1 MWTGVWTC
9 AARVQTL
16 PVIVITRDT
25 TESTCTQCAPSK
37 QIGVPPPDAS
47 PSASRR
53 RARTV
58 NTVPTPR
65 NSHACWMSAMPSKS
79 FAAAHCFV
87 PDPGGL
93 NTRTAE
99 HHNRTFPC
107 FVSWISAIGLQKT
120 RAIGVG
126 EASSDNS
133 LQGIAR
139 WVIVD
144 IAGGAVTIL
153 AWLHIREALDA
164 SHGGYRRRRRGW
176 RRERMRRR

>member
-1 MWTGVWTC
+1 MCGAC
-9 AARVQTL
+9 ANSACDSDNPRYNGINV
-16 PVIVITRDT
+16 
-25 TESTCTQCAPSK
+25 TQCAPSK

-87 PDPGGL
+87 PGPGGL
-93 NTRTAE
+93 NIITGVVD
-99 HHNRTFPC
+99 NRTFLC
-107 FVSWISAIGLQKT
+107 FVSWISAIGLRNT

-126 EASSDNS
+126 EASSDND

-139 WVIVD
+139 VYCLRCF
-144 IAGGAVTIL
+144 GCAVTIL